1 MENNA
6 KTTFPFS
13 QTLGVQ
19 KHNKKIHL
27 TNYKVLNFL

>member
-6 KTTFPFS
+6 KTTLPFS

-19 KHNKKIHL
+19 NHKTKNTLNKL
-27 TNYKVLNFL
+27 